1 MANLLESA
9 EDLAAT
15 LRWATEG
22 DGVVSQPIQGRLF
35 DELTDQEKLVVDLI
49 QKEEEA
55 GVDQLSYASKIGQGD
70 LASLLLNLEF
80 KGLVRSLPGKRYVLC

>member
-9 EDLAAT
+9 EDVAGI
-15 LRWATEG
+15 LRWSAEG
-22 DGVVSQPIQGRLF
+22 NGVVPQATQGRLF
-35 DELTDQEKLVVDLI
+35 DELTEPEKLVVDLI
-49 QKEEEA
+49 QKAEEA
-55 GVDQLSYASKIGQGD
+55 GVDQLSYASKIAQGD